1 MSNVYINLEIRTP
14 RKPGTPGITLERW
27 QIGKKVPLSL
37 AQMTVSVFEKRS
49 KMETP
54 LKGYYSEEQARMDEV
69 RAKEFKRREKRR
81 KRELVSN
88 LNDPRPQALG
98 RD

>member
-37 AQMTVSVFEKRS
+37 AQMTVSVFEKLFAAYDEFGDIVTLS
-49 KMETP
+49 KEIDLLQQYFNGLSLTEN
-54 LKGYYSEEQARMDEV
+54 KVEEE
-69 RAKEFKRREKRR
+69 
-81 KRELVSN
+81 
-88 LNDPRPQALG
+88 
-98 RD
+98 